1 MKRNNLRILI
11 SVIALVLSASAAESA
26 RLPKVRA
33 VASTA
38 EVTTYRGSAAIRV
51 VETEPADA
59 NRHSIAIIEGS
70 DFEDGEIEAEVVGL
84 PSPGASAGARGFVG
98 LAFRISDDAKR
109 LEYIYLRPT
118 NGRADDQLRRNHST
132 QYASAPDYPW
142 HRLRKESPGV
152 YESYTDMEVDAWT
165 HMRIVVRGTDA
176 WLYVNHA
183 PQPCLI
189 VHDLKLGKTRGAVAL
204 WIGSEAIGYFRNIKI
219 TPAKATQSTRT
230 PQ

>member
-1 MKRNNLRILI
+1 M
-11 SVIALVLSASAAESA
+11 
-26 RLPKVRA
+26 
-33 VASTA
+33 
-38 EVTTYRGSAAIRV
+38 
-51 VETEPADA
+51 
-59 NRHSIAIIEGS
+59 AIIEGS

-84 PSPGASAGARGFVG
+84 PKPGASEGARGFVG
-98 LAFRISDDAKR
+98 LAFRIGDEAKQ

-118 NGRADDQLRRNHST
+118 NGRAEDQLRRNHST

-152 YESYTDMEVDAWT
+152 YESYTDLEAGVWT
-165 HMRIVVRGTDA
+165 HMRIVVHGTDA
-176 WLYVNHA
+176 QLYVNHA

-189 VHDLKLGKTRGAVAL
+189 VRDLKLGKTRGAVGL

-230 PQ
+230 QQ